1 MLARPRGLPAD
12 TGSGLSR
19 PTLGRSYWVYAG
31 LIMLSFAG
39 SIAHVIAMTWLLLR
53 GAHGP
58 TYVALAFLL
67 SAIPS
72 IILFRIVRRPV
83 ADNRLTT
90 RLSALDVAQATL
102 AGAVPL
108 LAWAG
113 VEMPRSG
120 LLVQEFLLSC
130 CGAFVFPLSRALLV
144 RTAPPG
150 GEMAAN
156 SASAAVFQIGNS
168 LGALGGGV
176 LVAVLGPY
184 PAMGINAVTFL
195 LSAAGVRFIVRPIP
209 RDGVTHRSGG
219 AAGQHGE
226 ATSMSNAR
234 LVGLLIVG
242 TVALLS
248 VQRLFLGSLGPL
260 VATQLGG
267 SAMMQGGLQLT
278 FTVGGIAGGLIIAR
292 HAAALQTRSSV
303 RVVLLLCAAA
313 FLAVATL
320 SSLPA
325 ISVACFLLGLA
336 VSFWSVF
343 QSKLQMWQSADQ
355 QAGTL
360 ARIGLWQSLVA
371 LSIFAVQALLSVR
384 LAVHLITGALGL
396 CLAFAGLLATGAL
409 GRRSTTQGV

>member
-1 MLARPRGLPAD
+1 M
-12 TGSGLSR
+12 
-19 PTLGRSYWVYAG
+19 YACV
-31 LIMLSFAG
+31 IMLSFAG

-53 GAHGP
+53 GPHGP
-58 TYVALAFLL
+58 SYVALAFLL

-72 IILFRIVRRPV
+72 IVLFRVVRRPV
-83 ADNRLTT
+83 ADGRLPT
-90 RLSALDVAQATL
+90 RLSGLDLAQAGL

-108 LAWAG
+108 LAWSG
-113 VEMPRSG
+113 VDIPRSG
-120 LLVQEFLLSC
+120 LLAQEFLLSC

-176 LVAVLGPY
+176 LVSILGPY

-195 LSAAGVRFIVRPIP
+195 VSAAGLGLIVRPVP
-209 RDGVTHRSGG
+209 RDGAMPGNGS
-219 AAGQHGE
+219 AAGRYGGV
-226 ATSMSNAR
+226 TSPSSAR
-234 LVGLLIVG
+234 MVGLLIAG

-260 VATQLGG
+260 VATRLGG
-267 SAMMQGGLQLT
+267 SALMQGGLQLT
-278 FTVGGIAGGLIIAR
+278 FTVGGIAGGLFIAR
-292 HAAALQTRSSV
+292 HAAALQARSSV

-313 FLAVATL
+313 FLVVATV

-343 QSKLQMWQSADQ
+343 QSKLQVWLPADQ
-355 QAGTL
+355 QGGVL

-384 LAVHLITGALGL
+384 LAVHVITGVLGL
-396 CLAFAGLLATGAL
+396 CLAFAGVLATGAL
-409 GRRSTTQGV
+409 TRRSTTQGV